1 MIQFYL
7 NHLTIVGFRNKRRPH
22 SRPGFPIKHDS
33 NPYILK
39 VTQQFRWSYFELGP
53 SCDLRT
59 KRVRSWWTA
68 GVWRLGTRENSPGN
82 SLFFPSPSH
91 RLPLLPASF
100 KESLIS
106 GNCPLFLA
114 LSRNLSSG
122 RKIQWWRL
130 SYRWGTTKVSVLF
143 SLIKKQLKM
152 SVDNGATGCC
162 YRPIL
167 YD

>member
-7 NHLTIVGFRNKRRPH
+7 NPLTIVGFRNKRFPP
-22 SRPGFPIKHDS
+22 SRPGFPIRHDS

-68 GVWRLGTRENSPGN
+68 GVWRLRTAQGIPYF
-82 SLFFPSPSH
+82 SLI
-91 RLPLLPASF
+91 LPIDFLYFLPALKRAWSQAIALSVF
-100 KESLIS
+100 
-106 GNCPLFLA
+106 A

>member
-7 NHLTIVGFRNKRRPH
+7 NPLTIIGFRNKRFPH

-59 KRVRSWWTA
+59 KRVRSWWKA
-68 GVWRLGTRENSPGN
+68 GVWRLGTQENSPGN
-82 SLFFPSPSH
+82 SLFFPNPSH

-106 GNCPLFLA
+106 GNCPLCLRIVSQPLFWQENTMVTVKLQM
-114 LSRNLSSG
+114 RNHKS
-122 RKIQWWRL
+122 KCRL
-130 SYRWGTTKVSVLF
+130 FINQETT
-143 SLIKKQLKM
+143 
-152 SVDNGATGCC
+152 
-162 YRPIL
+162 
-167 YD
+167 